1 MNGDYL
7 IDTNIVIGLFKN
19 DESVVSNIQ
28 TATQI
33 YIPSVVIGEL
43 FYGAFNSNNKQE
55 NIEKINQFSQDA
67 NVLNC
72 NSTTGLFYGL
82 IKKELKD
89 KGNPIPENDIW
100 IAALAQQHNMPLVS
114 RDKHF
119 IIIKNIDVL
128 RW

>member
-55 NIEKINQFSQDA
+55 NIEKVNQFSQDV

-89 KGNPIPENDIW
+89 KANPIPENDIW
-100 IAALAQQHNMPLVS
+100 IAALAQQHNMPLVG